1 MVQYGSE
8 GLALTKQQAK
18 QVIEEIVKKLVR
30 EYHPERVVLF
40 GSYAAGNPRPDS
52 DIDLLI
58 IKDTPDQF
66 MKRLVTVRRILSDPK
81 RKISLETI
89 VLTPQ
94 EVSRQL
100 AKGDQFIAEIIEKGK
115 VLYAA

>member
-1 MVQYGSE
+1 MVR
-8 GLALTKQQAK
+8 
-18 QVIEEIVKKLVR
+18 KLVQ
-30 EYHPERVVLF
+30 EYRPERVVLF
-40 GSYAAGNPRPDS
+40 GSYAYGRPDEDS

-58 IKDTPDQF
+58 IKDTTERF
-66 MKRLVTVRRILSDPK
+66 MKRMLTVRRILTDPK
-81 RKISLETI
+81 RTIALEPI

>member
-1 MVQYGSE
+1 MTE
-8 GLALTKQQAK
+8 QQAR
-18 QVIEEIVKKLVR
+18 QVIEDMVRKLVR
-30 EYHPERVVLF
+30 EYQPERVVLF
-40 GSYAAGNPRPDS
+40 GSYAYGTPDEES

-58 IKDTPDQF
+58 VKKTPERFIKR
-66 MKRLVTVRRILSDPK
+66 MVAVRRILTDPK
-81 RKISLETI
+81 RSIALETI

-100 AKGDQFIAEIIEKGK
+100 AKGDQFIAEIMEKGK